1 MNMTQNEFPQPDWR
15 GGIEILIGII
25 IAMIFCALLGSCKTR
40 QSVVGE
46 RVVYDTVWT
55 TKVVH
60 DSINGVRV
68 EKEITRIVP
77 HIIRIGDT
85 TIVYSDTTI
94 IRNVEGSNYVYKN
107 YYQDKGKIS
116 KDSAR
121 IEEKK
126 ALPASKG
133 KDKSESKWRLL
144 WTGII
149 VGVLIALVFRYRKKI
164 ITFIKGLFNHIIF

>member
-1 MNMTQNEFPQPDWR
+1 MNVTQNEYPEPDWR
-15 GGIEILIGII
+15 DGCGMIIGLILGII
-25 IAMIFCALLGSCKTR
+25 ICALLGSCKTR
-40 QSVVGE
+40 QSVIKE

-55 TKVVH
+55 VKTVH
-60 DSINGVRV
+60 DSINEVRV

-77 HIIRIGDT
+77 HVIRVGDT

-107 YYQDKGKIS
+107 YYQDKGQIS

-126 ALPASKG
+126 SLPAQKAKNKG
-133 KDKSESKWRLL
+133 KDSKWKMFLS
-144 WTGII
+144 GII
-149 VGVLIALVFRYRKKI
+149 VGLLVALVFRYRKKI
-164 ITFIKGLFNHIIF
+164 FSFKGFIR

>member
-1 MNMTQNEFPQPDWR
+1 MGKVSNYYPQPDWK
-15 GGIEILIGII
+15 GGLEILVGLILGMII
-25 IAMIFCALLGSCKTR
+25 CAVMGSCKTR
-40 QSVVGE
+40 QGVIKE
-46 RVVYDTVWT
+46 RVVYDTVWSVKT
-55 TKVVH
+55 VH

-77 HIIRIGDT
+77 HVIRVGDT

-107 YYQDKGKIS
+107 YYQDKGQIS

-126 ALPASKG
+126 LLPAQKEKDKG
-133 KDKSESKWRLL
+133 KDFKWRVF

-149 VGVLIALVFRYRKKI
+149 IGLLVALVFRFRKKI
-164 ITFIKGLFNHIIF
+164 FSLLKGFIRRF